1 MNYEKKKLYFV
12 HPPRIKTCFRH
23 ELPNLVLA
31 RSGVNFFTVLFAENG
46 GKKLWI
52 SGPQKYQGEQ
62 CLKVL
67 MGPMSNPMSGFSC
80 AIKKNKK

>member
-1 MNYEKKKLYFV
+1 MKKLNFV

-46 GKKLWI
+46 
-52 SGPQKYQGEQ
+52 
-62 CLKVL
+62 
-67 MGPMSNPMSGFSC
+67 
-80 AIKKNKK
+80 KKNMNFWTSKVSRRTMLEVADGPDD